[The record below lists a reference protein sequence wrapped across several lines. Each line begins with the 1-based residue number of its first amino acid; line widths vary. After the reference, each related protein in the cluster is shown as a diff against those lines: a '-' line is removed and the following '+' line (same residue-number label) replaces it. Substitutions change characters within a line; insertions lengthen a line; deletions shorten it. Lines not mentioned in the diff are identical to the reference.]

1 MYLNWLDI
9 VLLGILIITV
19 VIGAIKGLIKQVI
32 GLLAVILGL
41 ILAIRYYA
49 FGAELF
55 AFVSDEVLSHLMGFF
70 LIFFGILCAGWAIN
84 RFLAKAVKGP
94 FKSLNHLLGA
104 GLGLIKGI
112 LICGII
118 VFGLLVFPVNTQALD
133 DSLLAP
139 YSLRITK
146 AACSLIPQELKEKF
160 SEAYQE
166 IMGRKKKDAKRV

>member
-9 VLLGILIITV
+9 VLLGILAITV
-19 VIGAIKGLIKQVI
+19 VIGAVKGMIRQVI

-49 FGAELF
+49 HGAKIF
-55 AFVSDEVLSHLMGFF
+55 PFISDEVISHLMGFF
-70 LIFFGILCAGWAIN
+70 LVFFGILCVGWAIN

-118 VFGLLVFPVNTQALD
+118 VFGLLVFPVNTQALE
-133 DSLLAP
+133 DSQLAP
-139 YSLRITK
+139 YSMRITK
-146 AACSLIPQELKEKF
+146 AAYDIIPQDLKEKF